1 LQADQTFVA
10 GATKELAWLKTHA
23 RPRLPYIIPH
33 RELYDYQKVSPAE
46 HVASVEKYLQIAP
59 HLVPSSEDYLLR
71 PTLRHPD
78 LQPRNIFVADDFTI
92 TSIIDWQHCSVLPLI
107 LQAGIP
113 EYFQNFGDSES
124 LRLKKPSPPE
134 ISNMSDADQAQAL
147 EQYRRRQLHYYY
159 FVATYKYNKPHFDAL
174 CLDSTMP
181 KQKLQHY
188 ASTPW
193 EGDNITLK
201 AELIRAVR
209 NWPELTAGKDG
220 NVPACPIHF
229 SDEEAG
235 ECLRI
240 EAEQNHIDLQMEKI
254 RDRIGIS
261 TDGWTSN
268 ERYEDALEENEH
280 VKAEALDGE
289 DEATRSEVLENWP
302 FDDHEEFP
310 DGIGLVQPSALLSSV
325 VATHTNDTS
334 LRDAYGCLQVP
345 TDEPQGPTVQ

>member
-1 LQADQTFVA
+1 MQADQTLVA
-10 GATKELAWLKTHA
+10 GAVKELAWLKTHA

-59 HLVPSSEDYLLR
+59 HLVPSNEDYLLR
-71 PTLRHPD
+71 PTLRHSD
-78 LQPRNIFVADDFTI
+78 FQPRNIFVADDFTI
-92 TSIIDWQHCSVLPLI
+92 TGVIDWQHCSVLPLI
-107 LQAGIP
+107 LQAGVP
-113 EYFQNFGDSES
+113 EYFQNFGDNES
-124 LRLKKPSPPE
+124 LRLKKPSLPE
-134 ISNMSDADQAQAL
+134 SFDNMSDADQAQAL
-147 EQYRRRQLHYYY
+147 EQYRKRQLHYYY
-159 FVATYKYNKPHFDAL
+159 FVATYKYNKSHFDAL

-181 KQKLQHY
+181 KQKLQQY

-201 AELIRAVR
+201 AELIRAVK
-209 NWPELTAGKDG
+209 NWPALTASKDG
-220 NVPACPIHF
+220 NIPACPIQF
-229 SDEEAG
+229 SDEEA
-235 ECLRI
+235 EQCLRL

-289 DEATRSEVLENWP
+289 DEATRNEILENWP
-302 FDDHEEFP
+302 FDDH
-310 DGIGLVQPSALLSSV
+310 
-325 VATHTNDTS
+325 
-334 LRDAYGCLQVP
+334 
-345 TDEPQGPTVQ
+345 

>member
-1 LQADQTFVA
+1 MQADQTFVA
-10 GATKELAWLKTHA
+10 GAAKELAWLKTHA

-46 HVASVEKYLQIAP
+46 HVANVEKYLQIAP
-59 HLVPSSEDYLLR
+59 HLVPSNEDYLLR

-78 LQPRNIFVADDFTI
+78 FQPRNIFVADDFTI
-92 TSIIDWQHCSVLPLI
+92 TGVIDWQHCSVLPLI

-113 EYFQNFGDSES
+113 EYFQNFGDNES
-124 LRLKKPSPPE
+124 LRLKKPSLPE
-134 ISNMSDADQAQAL
+134 SFNNISDADQAQAL

-181 KQKLQHY
+181 KQKLQQY

-201 AELIRAVR
+201 AELIRAVK
-209 NWPELTAGKDG
+209 NWPALTAGKDG

-229 SDEEAG
+229 LDEEA
-235 ECLRI
+235 EQCLRI

-289 DEATRSEVLENWP
+289 DEATRNEILENWP
-302 FDDHEEFP
+302 FDDHEK
-310 DGIGLVQPSALLSSV
+310 
-325 VATHTNDTS
+325 
-334 LRDAYGCLQVP
+334 Y
-345 TDEPQGPTVQ
+345 

>member
-1 LQADQTFVA
+1 MQADQTLVA
-10 GATKELAWLKTHA
+10 GAVKELAWLKTYA

-59 HLVPSSEDYLLR
+59 HLVPSNEDYLLR

-78 LQPRNIFVADDFTI
+78 FQPHNIFVADDFTI
-92 TSIIDWQHCSVLPLI
+92 TGVIDWQHCSILPLI
-107 LQAGIP
+107 LQAGVP
-113 EYFQNFGDSES
+113 EYFQNFGDNES
-124 LRLKKPSPPE
+124 LRLKKPSLPE
-134 ISNMSDADQAQAL
+134 SFNNMSDADRAQAL

-159 FVATYKYNKPHFDAL
+159 FVATYKYNKPHFNAL

-181 KQKLQHY
+181 KQKLQQY

-201 AELIRAVR
+201 AELIRAVK
-209 NWPELTAGKDG
+209 NWPALTAGKDG
-220 NVPACPIHF
+220 SVPACPIQF
-229 SDEEAG
+229 SDEEA
-235 ECLRI
+235 EQCLRI

-261 TDGWTSN
+261 TDGWTSI

-289 DEATRSEVLENWP
+289 DEATRNEILENWP
-302 FDDHEEFP
+302 FDDHEK
-310 DGIGLVQPSALLSSV
+310 
-325 VATHTNDTS
+325 
-334 LRDAYGCLQVP
+334 Y
-345 TDEPQGPTVQ
+345 